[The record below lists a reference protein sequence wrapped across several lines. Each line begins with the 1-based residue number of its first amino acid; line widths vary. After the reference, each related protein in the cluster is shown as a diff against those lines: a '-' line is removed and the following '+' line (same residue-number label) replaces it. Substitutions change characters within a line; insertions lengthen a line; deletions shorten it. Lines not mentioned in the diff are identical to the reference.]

1 MSEPT
6 RLSKRLIEL
15 VGCSRREAEL
25 FIEGGWV
32 RVDGEIVDEPQFK
45 VEGQRVELDPEAKA
59 VAPEPITLLAH
70 QPAEQS
76 REQLQRALCPENLS
90 EAHRYGKRPLRGHF
104 VRLSCAAELPEYTGG
119 LQVFTQ
125 DWRIARKLTDDL
137 AKLEQEFV
145 VEISGDMSEHGLN
158 RLQHG
163 VTYKGKQLPPIKV
176 SWQNETRL
184 RVVLKNPLPGVLVQ
198 LCNSVGLNVV
208 SIRRIRIGGVSMGKL
223 PVGEWRYMA
232 SNEKF

>member
-1 MSEPT
+1 MSEPI

-15 VGCSRREAEL
+15 FGCSRREAEL

-45 VEGQRVELDPEAKA
+45 VGAQRVELDADAKA

-76 REQLQRALCPENLS
+76 REHLQRELGPASLS
-90 EAHRYGKRPLRGHF
+90 EAHRYGKRPLHGHF
-104 VRLSCAAELPEYTGG
+104 VRLSCAAELPERYAG

-125 DWRIARKLTDDL
+125 DWRIARKLGDDI

-163 VTYKGKQLPPIKV
+163 VTYKGKSLPPVKV

-184 RVVLKNPLPGVLVQ
+184 RIVLKNPLPGVLVQ

-223 PVGEWRYMA
+223 AAGEWRYLA
-232 SNEKF
+232 TTEKF